1 MTQIKILQP
10 LVKFHNT
17 FSTITYEYLYDNK
30 KYSFTNKFL
39 SKIDNL
45 YTGIEGLISIF
56 IPHCILTGS
65 RVKTDV
71 PVDKKYLDNVQN
83 IVDVFKKLHNND
95 KLNLNIHAPNTTRS
109 VQTSH
114 NKNIAAFTLGVDSF
128 YTLYS
133 NLNNLDSILF
143 IIGFDVKKHQKTLL
157 GMTIK
162 SLKEI
167 SKVYGK
173 ELILC
178 ETELKNKIDH
188 GKGFDWA
195 CYFHGPAI
203 FNIAYGLSNVF
214 DNLIMPSTFESKD
227 EIKWGS
233 HFILDKHY
241 SSSVFNI
248 KHDGDLS
255 RTEKVKFITDYDIRC
270 LEHLRVCYVNKNQD
284 YNCTDCKKCLR
295 TLCTLEILGY
305 KDKATTF
312 KKNVDGRDFFKLEI
326 SDGMEQGVVDD
337 IKKLESEFGIDR
349 NA

>member
-1 MTQIKILQP
+1 MNKIRILQP
-10 LVKFHNT
+10 LVETHDT

-65 RVKTDV
+65 RIETDI

-83 IVDVFKKLHNND
+83 LVGVFKRLHNND
-95 KLNLNIHAPNTTRS
+95 KLNLNIHATNTTRS
-109 VQTSH
+109 TKTLH

-133 NLNNLDSILF
+133 NINNLDSILF
-143 IIGFDVKKHQKTLL
+143 IIGFDVKKHQETLL
-157 GMTIK
+157 EMTIK

-167 SKVYGK
+167 SKIYGK

-195 CYFHGPAI
+195 YYFHGAAI
-203 FNIAYGLSNVF
+203 FNIAYGLSNIF
-214 DNLIMPSTFESKD
+214 DDLIIPSTFESKD
-227 EIKWGS
+227 EFKWGS
-233 HFILDKHY
+233 HFMLDEHY
-241 SSSVFNI
+241 SSSMFNI
-248 KHDGDLS
+248 KHNGDIR
-255 RTEKVKFITDYDIRC
+255 RTEKVKFITNYDIKC

-284 YNCTDCKKCLR
+284 YNCTECKKCLR
-295 TLCTLEILGY
+295 TLYMLELLGY
-305 KDKATTF
+305 KNKAATF
-312 KKNVDGRDFFKLEI
+312 KQNANGIDFFKLKVSNE
-326 SDGMEQGVVDD
+326 MEQGVVDD
-337 IKKLESEFGIDR
+337 IKRLELELGIDR